1 MKNTQP
7 NNQELKRI
15 FVSIIILGPLAVTMM
30 DSRPLVS
37 AICIAFILMLLKLS
51 DFYDLCPSG

>member
-37 AICIAFILMLLKLS
+37 AICIAFILMLALKGLVS
-51 DFYDLCPSG
+51 LKDK

>member
-15 FVSIIILGPLAVTMM
+15 FMSIIMFGPFTVMMM

-37 AICIAFILMLLKLS
+37 IIFVIFIELLALKGFVSLK
-51 DFYDLCPSG
+51 DK